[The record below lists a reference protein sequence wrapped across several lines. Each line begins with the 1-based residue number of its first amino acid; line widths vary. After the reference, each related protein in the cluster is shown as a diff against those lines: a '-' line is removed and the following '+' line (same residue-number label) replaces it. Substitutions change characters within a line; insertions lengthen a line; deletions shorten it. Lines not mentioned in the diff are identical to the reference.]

1 MTSDPSPPAASR
13 PSIRDTLR
21 GNVAGLGLTSFFAD
35 VAGEM
40 IYPLLPGF
48 LTGVL
53 GAGAGFLGLV
63 EGVAESTASLLKL
76 AGGWLSDRLG
86 SRKPLASWGYGVAA
100 VARPLLALATA
111 PWHVLAARA
120 ADRAGKGVRTAPRD
134 ALLAGSVDPRRRGL
148 AFGFHRAAD
157 NAGAVVG
164 PLVAAG
170 LMALWAGGYRRVFA
184 LAAIPGALSVLA
196 IARFTREIPP
206 GGAAGAPGAASDE
219 ERRRS
224 PDGEETAP
232 RPAPRLRPSLAA
244 FGGPF
249 RGYLAAVFVFTLGN
263 ASDAFLLLRAGQ
275 LGVATAAIPLLWSA
289 FNLSKTVWNLPGGAL
304 SDRLGPRRSI
314 LAGWGLYVLV
324 YAGFAAAKA
333 EWHAW
338 ALFLVYG
345 LFYGL
350 TEAPERA
357 LVASMAPEEMRS
369 LAYGTFHFAVGVAAL
384 PASLLFGLLWDVF
397 GSSVAFLTG
406 AGLALLA
413 SIALVLVPRREAG
426 AHPAG

>member
-1 MTSDPSPPAASR
+1 MSSDSSSPDRGDAPSTDR

-21 GNVAGLGLTSFFAD
+21 GNVTGLGLTSFFAD

-76 AGGWLSDRLG
+76 GGGWLSDRLG

-134 ALLAGSVDPRRRGL
+134 ALLAGSVDPGRRGL

-184 LAAIPGALSVLA
+184 LAAIPGVLSVLA

-206 GGAAGAPGAASDE
+206 GGGAGAEEGAAAAPSDE
-219 ERRRS
+219 
-224 PDGEETAP
+224 P
-232 RPAPRLRPSLAA
+232 RPPPRLRPSLSA

-275 LGVATAAIPLLWSA
+275 LGVSTAAIPLLWSA

-324 YAGFAAAKA
+324 YAGFAAAGA

-350 TEAPERA
+350 TEAPERS
-357 LVASMAPEEMRS
+357 LVASMAPERLRS

-397 GSSVAFLTG
+397 GSPVAFLAG
-406 AGLALLA
+406 AGLALVA
-413 SIALVLVPRREAG
+413 SVGLVFVPRREPGAG
-426 AHPAG
+426 AAG